1 MDKKLIVKQDGYKE
15 CGAAC
20 LLSIIKY
27 YKGNISINKL
37 LELTH
42 TNKTGT
48 SFYNLIEAS
57 AKIGLEAIGW
67 IKRIDRWI
75 RKTIWKIK

>member
-1 MDKKLIVKQDGYKE
+1 MNKKLIVKQDGCKE

-27 YKGNISINKL
+27 YKGSISINRL

-42 TNKTGT
+42 TDKNGT
-48 SFYNLIEAS
+48 SFYNL
-57 AKIGLEAIGW
+57 K
-67 IKRIDRWI
+67 
-75 RKTIWKIK
+75 